1 MKKLLLAIGF
11 VGLLGSCTTTTNAV
25 TGRKAVNTVDN
36 AEIFPMSFAQYSEVL
51 KSSQVET
58 GTANAKLVQTVGE
71 RIKQAAEKFYAEKG
85 LSSQLSGY
93 QWEFKLLKADQVNAW
108 CMPGGKVA
116 VYTGILPITKN
127 TDGLAVVMGHE
138 IGHALANH
146 SGEQM
151 TRMQNMQTIGSIVGA
166 AAGNSK
172 FGTAFQKL
180 YPVAGQVGILKYSR
194 NMELDADVTGLYLM
208 AMAGY
213 NPNEA
218 IPFWER
224 MSQAGSGG
232 TVEFLSTHPSDA
244 TRIAKIREALPTA
257 MAYYNASPYK
267 GK

>member
-1 MKKLLLAIGF
+1 MKKIILTVAGALVLAA
-11 VGLLGSCTTTTNAV
+11 CATTVNPV
-25 TGRKAVNTVDN
+25 TGRKANNSVSN
-36 AEIFPMSFAQYSEVL
+36 AEIFPQSFTQYNEVL
-51 KSSQVET
+51 KSAQIET
-58 GTANAKLVQTVGE
+58 GTTNAKLVQTVGE
-71 RIKQAAEKFYAEKG
+71 RIKDAAVKYYAQKG
-85 LSSQLSGY
+85 ISSQLDGY

-116 VYTGILPITKN
+116 VYTGILPVTKN
-127 TDGLAVVMGHE
+127 SNGLAVVMGHE

-151 TRMQNMQTIGSIVGA
+151 TRQQNMQLIGAVVGG
-166 AAGNSK
+166 AAGNSSW
-172 FGTAFQKL
+172 GTAFSKY
-180 YPVAGQVGILKYSR
+180 YPVVGQVGLLKYSR

-213 NPNEA
+213 DPNEA

-224 MSQAGSGG
+224 MSKAGSGG
-232 TVEFLSTHPSDA
+232 NVEFLSTHPSDV
-244 TRIAKIREALPTA
+244 TRITKIKEALPTA

>member
-1 MKKLLLAIGF
+1 MKKLLLAVGMIG
-11 VGLLGSCTTTTNAV
+11 LISACTTNAV
-25 TGRKAVNTVDN
+25 TGRKGINVVSN
-36 AEIFPMSFAQYSEVL
+36 AQIFPQSFAQYQEVL
-51 KSSQVET
+51 KSAQVET
-58 GTANAKLVQTVGE
+58 GTTNAKLVQTVGE
-71 RIKQAAEKFYAEKG
+71 RIKYAAEKYYSEKG
-85 LSSQLSGY
+85 LSAQLEGY
-93 QWEFKLLKADQVNAW
+93 QWEFKLLKANEVNAW

-146 SGEQM
+146 SAEQM
-151 TRMQNMQTIGSIVGA
+151 SRQMVMSGIGSAVGS
-166 AAGNSK
+166 AAGNASW
-172 FGTAFQKL
+172 GSAFEQY
-180 YPVAGQVGILKYSR
+180 YPVVGQVGLLSYSR
-194 NMELDADVTGLYLM
+194 KMELDADVTGLYLM

-224 MSQAGSGG
+224 MSAAGSGG
-232 TVEFLSTHPSDA
+232 PVEFLSTHPSDA
-244 TRIAKIREALPTA
+244 TRISKIKEALPTA